1 MFRVKKNYI
10 ILVVTLIMLGLG
22 GIGVFFLKEVINSR
36 LENIQIVWSQF
47 YSDDSGKVVSGKI
60 LNYDPNKKE
69 KIVLGDIPL
78 DNMSL
83 VGDSS
88 FIGFQKTFGDV
99 NKFLGIVIYHSDT
112 GETEEIIDYER
123 LVQES
128 GSAYN
133 PEFAGS
139 IRVSNDEKKIYFLFA
154 NQMIEYARNTDTL
167 TVLFHTDSPQFELSG
182 EKSIYFTENS
192 TLYKYSILHGTKEKV
207 IDGVFQFAVSDDE
220 DLIAFENKD
229 SKEIWLY
236 YPQNDQTE
244 KIADLHSIDSN
255 LSFGEDG
262 SFLLY
267 TDYKYS
273 IVPGNMKIR
282 IKLYDLEEK
291 TALIAYKGDYSE
303 NIRTVLLK

>member
-1 MFRVKKNYI
+1 MKKTYV
-10 ILVVTLIMLGLG
+10 ILAVTLIVLGLG
-22 GIGVFFLKEVINSR
+22 GIGVLFLKEVINSK

-47 YSDDSGKVVSGKI
+47 YSDDSGRVVSGEI
-60 LNYDPNKKE
+60 LNYDPNRKE

-83 VGDSS
+83 VGENS
-88 FIGFQKTFGDV
+88 FIGFQKTFGDTDQ
-99 NKFLGIVIYHSDT
+99 FLGIVIYHSDT
-112 GETEEIIDYER
+112 GEREEIIDYER

-128 GSAYN
+128 GSAYS

-139 IRVSNDEKKIYFLFA
+139 IRASSNEKKIYFLFA
-154 NQMIEYARNTDTL
+154 SQMIEYTRDTDTL
-167 TVLFHTDSPQFELSG
+167 STLFHTDSPQFELSDD
-182 EKSIYFTENS
+182 EDNIYFTENS
-192 TLYKYSILHGTKEKV
+192 TLYKYNISHGTKEKI

-220 DLIAFENKD
+220 ELIAFENKE

-236 YPQNDQTE
+236 YPKNDRTE

-255 LSFGEDG
+255 LSFGEDE

-282 IKLYDLEEK
+282 IRLYDLEEK
-291 TALIAYKGDYSE
+291 TTLTAYKGDYSE
-303 NIRTVLLK
+303 NIRTVLLR

>member
-1 MFRVKKNYI
+1 MKKNYI

-88 FIGFQKTFGDV
+88 FIGFQKTLGDV

-182 EKSIYFTENS
+182 DEKSIYFTENS